1 MPDAQAASAVSE
13 VARRVRAASSSFY
26 WAMRL
31 MPTGRRRAMFA
42 LYAFCR
48 EVDDIADDPLETPA
62 RKIERLD
69 LWRRR
74 IDRLY
79 DKGQAEDAITLVLK
93 GAIRRFDL
101 AREDFHAVIDGMEMD
116 ATGPI
121 VAPDME
127 TLDLYC
133 DRVASAVGRLSVRI
147 FGESGDLGRR
157 IAHHQGRALQLANI
171 LRDVPEDAAQ
181 GRLYL
186 PRELLEKHGIDWS
199 DPRRVMAQPGFVP
212 LWRELAA
219 VADGHFRQT
228 RALIDQA
235 RADMRP
241 AEIMLA
247 VYERNFRRLC
257 ALPDAALADPAT
269 ERRRLSRA
277 EKLLIALRI
286 WWLGP
291 PRPERNGGAS

>member
-1 MPDAQAASAVSE
+1 MSGAGAAAAETE

-31 MPTGRRRAMFA
+31 MPAERRRAMFA

-48 EVDDIADDPLETPA
+48 EVDDIADDPLETAAGKQA
-62 RKIERLD
+62 RLAEWRKRIERL
-69 LWRRR
+69 
-74 IDRLY
+74 Y
-79 DKGQAEDAITLVLK
+79 AAGQADETISRALLPAVD
-93 GAIRRFDL
+93 RFRL
-101 AREDFHAVIDGMEMD
+101 AREDFLAIIDGMEMD
-116 ATGPI
+116 AAGPI
-121 VAPDME
+121 VAPDMA

-147 FGESGDLGRR
+147 FGEAGELGGE

-171 LRDVPEDAAQ
+171 LRDVPEDLRQ

-186 PRELLEKHGIDWS
+186 PRELLKKHGIDWQPPS
-199 DPRRVMAQPGFVP
+199 AVMAQPGFVP
-212 LWRELAA
+212 LWRELAEIA
-219 VADGHFRQT
+219 GRHFRQT
-228 RALIDQA
+228 HVLLARA

-241 AEIMLA
+241 ARIMLA

-269 ERRRLSRA
+269 ERRRVGRG

-286 WWLGP
+286 WLSGP
-291 PRPERNGGAS
+291 REGKRAV

>member
-1 MPDAQAASAVSE
+1 MSDAQAASAISE

-62 RKIERLD
+62 RKVARLN

-74 IDRLY
+74 IDRLF
-79 DKGQAEDAITLVLK
+79 DRHQADDAITLVLK

-116 ATGPI
+116 ATGPM
-121 VAPDME
+121 VAPDMA

-147 FGESGDLGRR
+147 FGETGDLGRR

-186 PRELLEKHGIDWS
+186 PRELLEKHGVDGS

-219 VADGHFRQT
+219 VADEHFART
-228 RALIDQA
+228 RALLAEA

-247 VYERNFRRLC
+247 VYERNFHRLC

-269 ERRRLSRA
+269 ARQRLSRA

-291 PRPERNGGAS
+291 PRPESNGRTS